1 MKKIYN
7 FIGAIALL
15 AAPFAANSQVNMD
28 ENFDAGTT
36 PAGWTATGFF
46 FGGPNDCGTE
56 AYRGNRWSSSTTGNV
71 TTDIQTATGGQINV
85 SFEYKVVDY
94 FSNDATTGD
103 WGTLTLEHSIDGGG
117 FVVDTVIDQSNHV
130 VANTCAA
137 VGTFTTNIEA
147 PAASTVQY
155 RLRSDWNNGDWDIYL
170 DNFTALE
177 VVSCPNPTG
186 FALVSADNVS
196 ADVTWDLTVT
206 PEWQVEYGAVGFTPG
221 IGAGTTLPVVVT
233 NAANITGLTSNQ
245 FYDVYV
251 RAICAVGDT
260 SGWTGALGINTYDQ
274 GQFMAW
280 DTDCSTLGYVD
291 ISTTGTEVLGL
302 TDDGDV
308 TNIPLPFDVLFQGQ
322 LFSAFGVNNNGG
334 IILGTGNPDVYGNAA
349 SKNDGNL
356 TVWGDDLDTETGG
369 VYYEAVG
376 IAPNRTF
383 ILEFHQRPNYDF
395 ANDANSPNVTFQ
407 IQIEEATNEIYYI
420 YENAVFGAPQEVN
433 DYGAQA
439 DITISGPNTDIDVS
453 NDNTEFLMNNTCAHF
468 FYTNC
473 PPPSDLMVTD
483 FDNDTIVVTWN
494 EVGFATNWNVNFG
507 DTGFDPE
514 TEGTTSS
521 RDQMNDT
528 LDVLDQL
535 TSYDIYVQSD
545 CGGEVSGWFGPINQT
560 TLPNC
565 ADPSLLP
572 IGYVAEDTIEVS
584 FVDNAG
590 ALNWNF
596 QYGEAGFEIGSGSTM
611 STMTTT
617 DTIMDPTLMGSVV
630 YDVYVQADC
639 LTPGDTSNWVGP
651 MTVAMPI
658 ANDSTCD
665 AIAIAV
671 DGSINVF
678 NNTGATPQVNENTIE
693 PATNGDNTQDGWA
706 DAGTD
711 LSTWFTFD
719 APASGIVEITTRD
732 ENYDGAIAVYEATDC
747 SDFSTFTLLGANDN
761 GYNSFFGGAELTLCG
776 LTAGN
781 TYYLMHDNDDFTGEG
796 NYSISIAE
804 VTQPEAGNGMDT
816 VICAGTDVDLNA
828 LISGNNTDGVWSDL
842 LYGTTLIQDDTMFV
856 QTGLLAYQSFEFE
869 HRITQRCAM
878 DSVVVTVTTVGPSN
892 AGEVT
897 GTLDAC
903 FHTAVNLFDGLS
915 GNVDLGGVWYNQLD
929 VELPNNTIASNT
941 ESIPGAYNYSYI
953 VSNGSCPAD
962 TAEIT
967 VVYQDCLGLDEDQI
981 GNINVYPNPSN
992 GVINI
997 ANNGNTSEFSVKI
1010 QDVRGK
1016 VVYTNTPNLATGS
1029 VESIDLTSNNKGI
1042 YFVTLTSEGS
1052 TNQYK
1057 VVLQ

>member
-1 MKKIYN
+1 MKKIYKI
-7 FIGAIALL
+7 FGIIGLFVPML
-15 AAPFAANSQVNMD
+15 ATAQVNESQDFEAGMGTWTSGQFFTTTTD
-28 ENFDAGTT
+28 ACAGSSVRYNQYSAGTSLAELT
-36 PAGWTATGFF
+36 SASFA
-46 FGGPNDCGTE
+46 
-56 AYRGNRWSSSTTGNV
+56 S
-71 TTDIQTATGGQINV
+71 TGGQIDI
-85 SFEYKVVDY
+85 SFDYKVIDW
-94 FSNDATTGD
+94 SGGSATGAD
-103 WGTLTLEHSIDGGG
+103 FGSLTLEHSVNGGG
-117 FVVDTVIDQSNHV
+117 YVTDTIIDISNHIPSTSCV
-130 VANTCAA
+130 TVS
-137 VGTFTTNIEA
+137 TFTSSAEVLDGENVE
-147 PAASTVQY
+147 Y
-155 RLRSDWNNGDWDIYL
+155 RLRSDYGTGDYYMYI
-170 DNFTALE
+170 DNITLLE

-186 FALVSADNVS
+186 LALVSADNVS
-196 ADVTWDLTVT
+196 ADVSWDLTVT

-233 NAANITGLTSNQ
+233 NAANIPGLTSNQ

-260 SGWTGALGINTYDQ
+260 SGWTGALAINTYNQ
-274 GQFMAW
+274 GQFMTW
-280 DTDCSTLGYVD
+280 DTDCGPGYTD
-291 ISTTGTEVLGL
+291 ISGTGTA
-302 TDDGDV
+302 
-308 TNIPLPFDVLFQGQ
+308 TNVADEGSFTVALPFPLLYQGTLMTDVSIDDNGAL
-322 LFSAFGVNNNGG
+322 AFGTTNTIGFTNGG
-334 IILGTGNPDVYGNAA
+334 LGTADNGLYPFWDDFDAA
-349 SKNDGNL
+349 DIY
-356 TVWGDDLDTETGG
+356 TET
-369 VYYEAVG
+369 VG
-376 IAPNRTF
+376 SAPNRQF
-383 ILEFHQRPNYDF
+383 IVQWNDRSRWF
-395 ANDANSPNVTFQ
+395 AVAGEEVTFQ
-407 IQIEEATNEIYYI
+407 ILLDEATNEIYY
-420 YENAVFGAPQEVN
+420 YYPDVVFGGSWAN
-433 DYGAQA
+433 ADNGAEA
-439 DITISGPNTDIDVS
+439 TIGAAGPNQDLEIS
-453 NDNTEFLMNNTCAHF
+453 FNTADFLTNNTCAHF

-473 PPPSDLMVTD
+473 PAPNNLMVTD

-494 EVGFATNWNVNFG
+494 EIGNATDWNVNFG
-507 DTGFDPE
+507 DPGFDPE
-514 TEGTTSS
+514 TEGTTSTS
-521 RDQMNDT
+521 DDLTDT
-528 LDVLDQL
+528 LDVLTQL

-572 IGYVAEDTIEVS
+572 VGYVAEDTIEVS

-617 DTIMDPTLMGSVV
+617 DSIIDPTLMGSVV

-747 SDFSTFTLLGANDN
+747 ADFSTFTLLGANDN

-828 LISGNNTDGVWSDL
+828 LISGNNSDGVWSDL

-929 VELPNNTIASNT
+929 VELPNNTIAGNT

-967 VVYQDCLGLDEDQI
+967 VVYQDCLGLDEDQS

-1016 VVYTNTPNLATGS
+1016 VVYTNTPILATGS
-1029 VESIDLTSNNKGI
+1029 VESIVLTSNNKGI